1 MTTDTTQATQAA
13 AQAARDRIARRYMPE
28 ADALARSMARR
39 LRGLAELDDL
49 IQEAR
54 AALVVAAARVTPG
67 ADPLP
72 YLRSS
77 IAGALRRYVRDRVRL
92 VRVPRHAHEAGGYPL
107 GHDSLDAPMHE
118 GGAAFLDLL
127 EAPEPEEA
135 APRDALA
142 AEVAQMAERLPA
154 ADAAALRLLV
164 MEGRSIREAAA
175 SLGVAP
181 MTASRRR
188 DRAVDAIRYAL
199 GA

>member
-1 MTTDTTQATQAA
+1 MTATTQTAALAT
-13 AQAARDRIARRYMPE
+13 RDRIARRYLPE
-28 ADALARSMARR
+28 ADALAGAMARR

-49 IQEAR
+49 QQEAR
-54 AALVVAAARVTPG
+54 IALLQAAGRVTPG
-67 ADPLP
+67 TDAVR
-72 YLRSS
+72 YLRCS
-77 IAGALRRYVRDRVRL
+77 IAGALRRYVRDRLRL
-92 VRVPRHAHEAGGYPL
+92 VRVSRRAHEAGGYPL
-107 GHDSLDAPMHE
+107 GHASLDAPVTE
-118 GGAAFLDLL
+118 GGPAFLDLL
-127 EAPEPEEA
+127 EAPEQEDDTPC
-135 APRDALA
+135 DALA

-175 SLGVAP
+175 ILGTSP

>member
-1 MTTDTTQATQAA
+1 MAT
-13 AQAARDRIARRYMPE
+13 RDRLVRRYLHE
-28 ADALARSMARR
+28 ADALARSTARR
-39 LRGLAELDDL
+39 LRGLAEFEDL
-49 IQEAR
+49 QQEAR
-54 AALVVAAARVTPG
+54 FALVQAAARVAPET
-67 ADPLP
+67 DPLHF
-72 YLRSS
+72 LRCS
-77 IAGALRRYVRDRVRL
+77 IAGALRHYVRDRVRL
-92 VRVPRHAHEAGGYPL
+92 VRVSRRAHEAGGYPL
-107 GHDSLDAPMHE
+107 GHASLDAPMTE
-118 GGAAFLDLL
+118 GGPAFLDLL
-127 EAPEPEEA
+127 EAPEPEED

-175 SLGVAP
+175 ILGTSP

>member
-1 MTTDTTQATQAA
+1 MTTTTTAA
-13 AQAARDRIARRYMPE
+13 ALATRDRLARRYLPE
-28 ADALARSMARR
+28 ADALARASAHR

-49 IQEAR
+49 QQEAR
-54 AALVVAAARVTPG
+54 LALVQAAARVTPG
-67 ADPLP
+67 TDPRH
-72 YLRSS
+72 YFRCS
-77 IAGALRRYVRDRVRL
+77 IAGALRRYVRDRLRL
-92 VRVPRHAHEAGGYPL
+92 VRVSRRAHEAGGYPL
-107 GHDSLDAPMHE
+107 GHASLDAPMTE
-118 GGAAFLDLL
+118 GGPAFIDLL
-127 EAPEPEEA
+127 EAPEPEDD

-164 MEGRSIREAAA
+164 MEGRSLREAAA
-175 SLGVAP
+175 ILGTSP

>member
-1 MTTDTTQATQAA
+1 MKTDATQAA
-13 AQAARDRIARRYMPE
+13 ALATRDRIARRYMPE

-49 IQEAR
+49 KQEAR
-54 AALVVAAARVTPG
+54 VALVIAAARVTPG

-72 YLRSS
+72 YLRRS
-77 IAGALRRYVRDRVRL
+77 IAGALRHYIRDRVRL
-92 VRVPRHAHEAGGYPL
+92 VRVPRHAHEAGGYPF
-107 GHDSLDAPMHE
+107 GHASLDAPMHE
-118 GGAAFLDLL
+118 GGPAFLDLL
-127 EAPEPEEA
+127 EAPEPEEPT
-135 APRDALA
+135 APDALA

-175 SLGVAP
+175 ALGVAP

>member
-1 MTTDTTQATQAA
+1 
-13 AQAARDRIARRYMPE
+13 
-28 ADALARSMARR
+28 MARR
-39 LRGLAELDDL
+39 LRGLAEIDDL
-49 IQEAR
+49 QQEAR
-54 AALVVAAARVTPG
+54 LALVQAAARVQPG
-67 ADPLP
+67 ADPLH
-72 YLRSS
+72 YIRCTV
-77 IAGALRRYVRDRVRL
+77 AGALRRYVRDRVRL
-92 VRVPRHAHEAGGYPL
+92 VRVSRRAHEAGKYPL
-107 GHDSLDAPMHE
+107 GHASLDAPMTE
-118 GGAAFLDLL
+118 GGPAFVDLL

-142 AEVAQMAERLPA
+142 AEVERMVETLPA

-175 SLGVAP
+175 VLGVSP

>member
-1 MTTDTTQATQAA
+1 MTATTQAA
-13 AQAARDRIARRYMPE
+13 ALATRDRIARRYLPE
-28 ADALARSMARR
+28 ADALAGAMARR

-49 IQEAR
+49 QQEAR
-54 AALVVAAARVTPG
+54 IALLQAAGRVTPG
-67 ADPLP
+67 TDAVR
-72 YLRSS
+72 YLRCS
-77 IAGALRRYVRDRVRL
+77 IAGALRRYVRDRLRL
-92 VRVPRHAHEAGGYPL
+92 VRVSRRAHEAGGYPL
-107 GHDSLDAPMHE
+107 GHASLDAPMTE
-118 GGAAFLDLL
+118 GGPAFLDLL
-127 EAPEPEEA
+127 EAPEQEDDT
-135 APRDALA
+135 PRDALA

-175 SLGVAP
+175 ILGTSP

>member
-1 MTTDTTQATQAA
+1 MTTTTQAA
-13 AQAARDRIARRYMPE
+13 AFATRDRLARRYLPE
-28 ADALARSMARR
+28 ADALAGAMARR

-49 IQEAR
+49 RQEAR
-54 AALVVAAARVTPG
+54 IALLIAAARVTPG
-67 ADPLP
+67 LDPLP
-72 YLRSS
+72 YLSRSV
-77 IAGALRRYVRDRVRL
+77 AGALRRYVRDRVRL
-92 VRVPRHAHEAGGYPL
+92 VRVPRRAHEAGGYPL
-107 GHDSLDAPMHE
+107 GHASLDAPMTE
-118 GGAAFLDLL
+118 GGPAFIDLL
-127 EAPEPEEA
+127 EAPEPEDDT
-135 APRDALA
+135 PRDALA

-175 SLGVAP
+175 ILGTSP